1 MNFTQHIKVKCYIT
15 GGKRSKSPICSNI
28 IKKRSLMLGEI
39 CEIGSK
45 RRPFRPLHVILAS
58 YLTKE
63 KLLALDKRKYFSV
76 PPNPGT

>member
-1 MNFTQHIKVKCYIT
+1 MRNMKQEEALPT
-15 GGKRSKSPICSNI
+15 
-28 IKKRSLMLGEI
+28 
-39 CEIGSK
+39 
-45 RRPFRPLHVILAS
+45 LHVILAS